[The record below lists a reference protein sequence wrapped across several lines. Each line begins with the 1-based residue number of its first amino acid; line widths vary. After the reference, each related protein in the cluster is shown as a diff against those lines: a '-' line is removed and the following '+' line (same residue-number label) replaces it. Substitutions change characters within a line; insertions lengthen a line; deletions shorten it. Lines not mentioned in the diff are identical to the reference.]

1 MLSIHSYKE
10 EKAMKKVFITALSL
24 AVTGSL
30 VGCANGG
37 TDSTAS
43 APSKSADNSAASAS
57 KEPVT
62 INFWFPGADKT
73 NDDYFTNVGKEF
85 EAAHPNIKVQTTV
98 LPANSA
104 DVETKLNAAK
114 LAGNYPDVLS
124 AYLIL
129 IGTRGSK
136 GEFAPLDDYI
146 NKWEEKSDIY
156 ESTLAMGKYKDRT
169 IGLGFYPAPEILTY
183 RKDFFQ
189 EAGLDPEK
197 PPTTWEELQ
206 QYAEKLTKRD
216 ANGNVVR
223 AGLDMPAT
231 NAGVFFEP
239 FMRQNGSPIID
250 ESKQVPAFTDSKS
263 VEAFQFLTNLYNK
276 KVSIPYDY
284 QKKDTIPFLS
294 GKSAMSY
301 LQTSAISSFIK
312 NNPDLKDKIGF
323 APVLKRENQVAFSGY
338 RLFTI
343 GSASKHKDE
352 SWEFIKF
359 LMSKEQSWKRY
370 QELKIPVVRKSL
382 EQQFISDNPTVNGT
396 LLEYVKHGKGAA
408 VTPWT
413 SIYNK
418 YIQLAYEEAIGNK
431 KTPEQ
436 ALKDAQAGLEKEIAN
451 LK

>member
-1 MLSIHSYKE
+1 
-10 EKAMKKVFITALSL
+10 MKKALLTLLSL
-24 AVTGSL
+24 TVTGSL
-30 VGCANGG
+30 LAACSGAGSG
-37 TDSTAS
+37 SAPTSSQGADSTS
-43 APSKSADNSAASAS
+43 S

-62 INFWFPGADKT
+62 IQFWFPGADKA
-73 NDDYFTNVGKEF
+73 NDDYFINVGKEF
-85 EAAHPNIKVQTTV
+85 EATHPNIKVQTTV
-98 LPANSA
+98 LPANAA

-136 GEFAPLDDYI
+136 DEFAPLDEYI
-146 NKWEEKSDIY
+146 NQWDEKSDIY
-156 ESTLAMGKYKDRT
+156 ESTLAMGKYKDKT

-189 EAGLDPEK
+189 EAGLDPQK
-197 PPTTWEELQ
+197 PPATWEELQ
-206 QYAEKLTKRD
+206 QAAEKLTKRD

-231 NAGVFFEP
+231 SAGVFFEP
-239 FMRQNGSPIID
+239 FMRQNGSLIID
-250 ESKQVPAFTDSKS
+250 ESNMVPAFTDSKS
-263 VEAFQFLTNLYNK
+263 IEAFEFLTNLYNK
-276 KVSIPYDY
+276 KVSIPFDY
-284 QKKDTIPFLS
+284 QKKDTIPFLN
-294 GKSAMSY
+294 GKSAMSF
-301 LQTSAISSFIK
+301 LQTSAISSLIK

-323 APVLKRENQVAFSGY
+323 VPVLQREKKVDFSGY

-343 GSASKHKDE
+343 GSGSKHKKE

-370 QELKIPVVRKSL
+370 QDLKIPVVRKSL
-382 EQQFISDNPTVNGT
+382 EQQFIQDNPEMNSA
-396 LLEYVKHGKGAA
+396 LLEYVKYGKGAA

-413 SIYNK
+413 AIYNK
-418 YIQLAYEEAIGNK
+418 YIQLAYEEAISGK
-431 KTPEQ
+431 KTPEH